1 MRTCAIVFALACACG
16 RAPARVGSG
25 GPVDAGAEVFAD
37 GGVIGSSGTATLL
50 VATSGAGLVR
60 AANGDCRGYCTVRG
74 NDIHLTA
81 VPDSGATF
89 VGWSGAC
96 SGTGDCDWALVG
108 TATLSATFIVVPPSA
123 QILVPAPAG
132 ASNERVALNSTRVD
146 IPTVGPLT
154 FGGAAAP
161 MTYPVPALPTTTNPA
176 NRLPE

>member
-1 MRTCAIVFALACACG
+1 MRTCAMVFVLACACG

-89 VGWSGAC
+89 VGWSR
-96 SGTGDCDWALVG
+96 SEEHTSELQSPDHLVC
-108 TATLSATFIVVPPSA
+108 
-123 QILVPAPAG
+123 
-132 ASNERVALNSTRVD
+132 R
-146 IPTVGPLT
+146 
-154 FGGAAAP
+154 
-161 MTYPVPALPTTTNPA
+161 
-176 NRLPE
+176 